1 MWSKAILVPAAI
13 AALVLTSAGAAD
25 AHLFHFANVKSR
37 ETQVARDF
45 RLIKELTQWGTK
57 DFPLAT
63 QVYRGELRPRER
75 KPYEPGYLLKAD
87 YQRRPTSPPLKLLVQ
102 AMDRR
107 RGRSVDAE
115 IEAALARRD
124 EPGLE
129 AAFRTF
135 FYAQVQD
142 LLELLE
148 RRLAEPQ
155 PAATLF
161 AVLTDYL
168 FTSYEVFLALNH
180 PRVHTQVQDALAHLR
195 DALPGTA
202 PPKPADPAGFARSR
216 HRLESLLASVTLR
229 PAPR

>member
-1 MWSKAILVPAAI
+1 MAPKAILAPAAL

-25 AHLFHFANVKSR
+25 AHLFHFANVQSR

-57 DFPLAT
+57 DFLLAA
-63 QVYRGELRPRER
+63 QVYRGELRPREQ
-75 KPYEPGYLLKAD
+75 KPSEPGYLLKAD
-87 YQRRPTSPPLKLLVQ
+87 YQRRPTSPPLKALVQ

-107 RGRSVDAE
+107 RGTSVDAE

-124 EPGLE
+124 EAGLE

-135 FYAQVQD
+135 FHAQVQD
-142 LLELLE
+142 LLEVLDQ
-148 RRLAEPQ
+148 RLAEPQ

-161 AVLTDYL
+161 AVLADYL

-195 DALPGTA
+195 DALPRAA

-216 HRLESLLASVTLR
+216 HRLESLLASVALR
-229 PAPR
+229 AAPR

>member
-1 MWSKAILVPAAI
+1 MSPKAILAPAAL

-25 AHLFHFANVKSR
+25 AHLFHFANVQSR

-45 RLIKELTQWGTK
+45 RLIKELTQWRNK
-57 DFPLAT
+57 DFPLAA
-63 QVYRGELRPRER
+63 QVYRGELRPREQ
-75 KPYEPGYLLKAD
+75 KPSEPGYLLKAD
-87 YQRRPTSPPLKLLVQ
+87 YQRRPTSPPLKALVQ

-107 RGRSVDAE
+107 RGTSVDAE

-124 EPGLE
+124 EVGLE

-142 LLELLE
+142 LLRVLE
-148 RRLAEPQ
+148 QRLAEPQ

-180 PRVHTQVQDALAHLR
+180 PRVHAQVQDALAHLR
-195 DALPGTA
+195 DALPRAA

-216 HRLESLLASVTLR
+216 RRLESLLASVALR
-229 PAPR
+229 AAPR

>member
-1 MWSKAILVPAAI
+1 MSPKAILAPAAL

-25 AHLFHFANVKSR
+25 AHLFHFANVQSR

-45 RLIKELTQWGTK
+45 RLIKELTQWRNK
-57 DFPLAT
+57 DFPLAA
-63 QVYRGELRPRER
+63 QVYRGELRPREQ
-75 KPYEPGYLLKAD
+75 KPSEPGYLLKAD
-87 YQRRPTSPPLKLLVQ
+87 YQRRPTSPPLKALVQ

-107 RGRSVDAE
+107 RGTSVDAE

-124 EPGLE
+124 EAGLE

-142 LLELLE
+142 LLEVLE
-148 RRLAEPQ
+148 QRLAEPQ

-180 PRVHTQVQDALAHLR
+180 PRVQDALAHLR
-195 DALPGTA
+195 DALPRAA

-216 HRLESLLASVTLR
+216 HRLESLLASVAVR
-229 PAPR
+229 AAPR